1 VGGGGVF
8 GERSL
13 EGGGTHRD
21 NAEASLEG
29 CRVATVG
36 KGALARHPLRPR
48 PARGLRG
55 VGTEEGGRDR
65 AAAAQG
71 VRTRLASLL
80 LELDVRPGLE
90 VGPGGERLTQERLAE
105 MVACCR
111 EAVSPD
117 LASLRREGVLGVGVL
132 RTSCVGGSP
141 TFVRTGSSEVAQ
153 WARAGRLDRGRA
165 NWHRVREFGAEGG
178 RRAETTHLWS
188 FRFTTPA
195 FRFRAVLTGDGSE
208 EVELAKA

>member
-13 EGGGTHRD
+13 EGAGPTGTTPRPPSRGAASPRSARGRSRD
-21 NAEASLEG
+21 TP
-29 CRVATVG
+29 C
-36 KGALARHPLRPR
+36 ALALLAAYGGWAQRKEGAI
-48 PARGLRG
+48 ARLLHR
-55 VGTEEGGRDR
+55 
-65 AAAAQG
+65 G

-141 TFVRTGSSEVAQ
+141 KFALIRFSGALLVSKIVA
-153 WARAGRLDRGRA
+153 
-165 NWHRVREFGAEGG
+165 F
-178 RRAETTHLWS
+178 
-188 FRFTTPA
+188 
-195 FRFRAVLTGDGSE
+195 
-208 EVELAKA
+208 